1 MSLEFS
7 IEDFRRLYCDMLMS
21 KEEMIRQLNIT
32 DYIYKKIINDLSLI
46 RSKTNKINRFKANNG
61 IKINDIKNI
70 EINKIDNNIAG
81 ACACETGE
89 HECEVIK
96 NTDNTDN
103 MENRENREN
112 TENILN
118 KVKSTL
124 QKSRRNRTIK
134 KY

>member
-1 MSLEFS
+1 MSLDFS

-32 DYIYKKIINDLSLI
+32 DYIYKKIIKDFSLI

-70 EINKIDNNIAG
+70 EIKKIENNID
-81 ACACETGE
+81 
-89 HECEVIK
+89 VIK
-96 NTDNTDN
+96 NTENT
-103 MENRENREN
+103 EN
-112 TENILN
+112 TENIDNMENTENTDDLIN
-118 KVKSTL
+118 RVKTTL
-124 QKSRRNRTIK
+124 QKSRKNRTIK